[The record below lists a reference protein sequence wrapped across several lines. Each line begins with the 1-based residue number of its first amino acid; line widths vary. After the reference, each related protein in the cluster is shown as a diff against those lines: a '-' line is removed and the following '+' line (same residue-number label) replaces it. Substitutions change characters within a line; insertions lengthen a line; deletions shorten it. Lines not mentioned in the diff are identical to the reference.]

1 MVFFHGKTVFIWK
14 SKCYDI
20 LDLELL
26 LDKKYVYGCGC
37 FCGRVS
43 KNCKSL
49 KATVKFID
57 STNVRQIGPKKV
69 RVGQSATHRS
79 NLLISPVDIGS
90 FLIHRK
96 IDYKMLN
103 TKILMFTIN
112 EGVSAVLGSFSL
124 FVMIIVSSSTKNKNL
139 KLWSSCIGVFQ
150 LYGVSKFDGCSSKNG
165 PRM

>member
-20 LDLELL
+20 LDLKLL

-57 STNVRQIGPKKV
+57 STNVRQTGPMKV
-69 RVGQSATHRS
+69 KVGQSATHLS
-79 NLLISPVDIGS
+79 NILISPVDIGS

-103 TKILMFTIN
+103 TFKDPYVYNQRRSFCGTRIVFTFCHDN
-112 EGVSAVLGSFSL
+112 SEF
-124 FVMIIVSSSTKNKNL
+124 F
-139 KLWSSCIGVFQ
+139 
-150 LYGVSKFDGCSSKNG
+150 Y
-165 PRM
+165 